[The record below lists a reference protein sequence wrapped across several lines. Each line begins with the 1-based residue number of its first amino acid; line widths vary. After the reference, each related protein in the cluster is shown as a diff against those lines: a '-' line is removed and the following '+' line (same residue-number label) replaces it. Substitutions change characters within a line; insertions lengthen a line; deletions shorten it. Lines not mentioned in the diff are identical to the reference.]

1 MAIGFD
7 AFTGSGG
14 VGSFT
19 FSHTVGA
26 SATLLVVGVVTGA
39 SADTIT
45 GVTYAGS
52 PMTLAQSGTES
63 ALFFLISPTVGTND
77 VTVTYTNSSGN
88 GARATVISYTG
99 AKGIGATN
107 AQSTTS
113 TPQTLSLTT
122 TVVDSWLT
130 GFTGARTDFSGTNYT
145 AGSSTTLRGT
155 VGGGGRIDMGAY
167 DSNSAKSP
175 TGSYSLSSVG
185 NDTFN
190 NRQIIAEVLEGIPDT
205 FTPKASFFE

>member
-7 AFTGSGG
+7 AFTGSGS
-14 VGSFT
+14 VGSWSFN
-19 FSHTVGA
+19 HTVGA
-26 SATLLVVGVVTGA
+26 SGTLLVVGVVTG
-39 SADTIT
+39 SSSDTIT

-52 PMTLAQSGTES
+52 PMTLIVSGTES
-63 ALFFLISPTVGTND
+63 ALFFLVSPTIGTNS
-77 VTVTYTNSSGN
+77 VSVTYVNSSGN
-88 GARATVISYTG
+88 GARATAISYTG
-99 AKGIGATN
+99 AKGIGASST
-107 AQSTTS
+107 QSTTS
-113 TPQTLSLTT
+113 TPQTLSVTT

-130 GFTGARTDFSGTNYT
+130 GITGANTSFGGTNYT

-155 VGGGGRIDMGAY
+155 TGAGGRIDMGAY

-185 NDTFN
+185 NSGFL
-190 NRQIIAEVLEGIPDT
+190 NRQIVAEVLEGIPDT